1 MNSVRHTF
9 FVLISFLLFSCNG
22 NQTVK
27 KTTIPQ
33 KSNQVEV
40 LDFYGKHRC
49 TACIS
54 IEEKTKLTL
63 ETYFA
68 NEIKN
73 GLVSFSL
80 INISEEENETITE
93 KFGAYGTS
101 LFLNVIKD
109 GKETPIDLTNFA
121 FKEEQNKEVFMQELK
136 VKIENELKKL

>member
-1 MNSVRHTF
+1 M
-9 FVLISFLLFSCNG
+9 LISFLLFSCNG
-22 NQTVK
+22 KQQPIK
-27 KTTIPQ
+27 KIAISQ
-33 KSNQVEV
+33 KIDQVEV

-68 NEIKN
+68 EEMEN

-80 INISEEENETITE
+80 INISEKENEAITN

-121 FKEEQNKEVFMQELK
+121 FKEEPNKEVFMKELK
-136 VKIENELKKL
+136 LKIENELKKL